1 MQEKVLRQ
9 VSKLP
14 GLSYEELSST
24 RTRCAA
30 GRSAPPE
37 EMAGVVV
44 WLLSD
49 ASSYITGQTIY
60 VDGGYLSRPDP
71 TVDDRTADSEWRT
84 WRSPT

>member
-1 MQEKVLRQ
+1 MALATWRHVLVRGARFAFAFRDY
-9 VSKLP
+9 LP
-14 GLSYEELSST
+14 P
-24 RTRCAA
+24 

-60 VDGGYLSRPDP
+60 VDGGYIMS
-71 TVDDRTADSEWRT
+71 A
-84 WRSPT
+84 